1 MVLYKEI
8 ASFSRRR
15 KLEALCFDKAIVVA
29 AKQVAYNRPYLA
41 YALETKASNYQI
53 FNVNLFQCHNV
64 AIKLLLPEPPLMPS
78 LDVADTILQQVINQ
92 FLQ

>member
-8 ASFSRRR
+8 SSFSRRR
-15 KLEALCFDKAIVVA
+15 KLEAPCFEKVIVVE

-41 YALETKASNYQI
+41 YALETKAGNYQI
-53 FNVNLFQCHNV
+53 FNVNLFQCPNV
-64 AIKLLLPEPPLMPS
+64 AIKLPLPEPPLMPS
-78 LDVADTILQQVINQ
+78 LDVADTFFQQVINQ